1 MNLYDIEV
9 ETIEGKK
16 QTLEEYKDSWLII
29 VNTAS
34 KCGLVGQ
41 LEGLQNIYDTYKDKG
56 VKVLGFPCDQFMNQE
71 PLENDEIKEFC
82 TMNYNVTFPLFE
94 KIKVNG
100 SEAHPLYNYLKEAT
114 GGKMIKW
121 NFTKFLVGPQESLI
135 ERFSPVSGP
144 EKVEEE
150 LKKQLNRL

>member
-1 MNLYDIEV
+1 MDLYDIEV

-16 QTLEEYKDSWLII
+16 QTLDEYRDNWLII

-41 LEGLQNIYDTYKDKG
+41 LEGLQSIYNAYKDKG
-56 VKVLGFPCDQFMNQE
+56 VRVLGFPCDQFMNQE
-71 PLENDEIKEFC
+71 PLENDKIKEFC
-82 TMNYNVTFPLFE
+82 TMNYSVTFPLFK

-100 SEAHPLYNYLKEAT
+100 NDAHPFYKYLKEQT

-121 NFTKFLVGPQESLI
+121 NYTKFLIGPQESVI

-150 LKKQLNRL
+150 LKKQLDK

>member
-1 MNLYDIEV
+1 MDLYDIEV

-16 QTLEEYKDSWLII
+16 QTLDEFRDDWLII

-41 LEGLQNIYDTYKDKG
+41 LEGLQSIYDAYKDKG
-56 VKVLGFPCDQFMNQE
+56 VRVLGFPCDQFMNQE

-82 TMNYNVTFPLFE
+82 TMNYSVTFPLFK

-100 SEAHPLYNYLKEAT
+100 NDAHPLYKYLKEQT

-121 NFTKFLVGPQESLI
+121 NYTKFLIGPQESVV

-150 LKKQLNRL
+150 LKKQLNR

>member
-1 MNLYDIEV
+1 MDLYDIEV

-16 QTLEEYKDSWLII
+16 QTLDEYRDNWLII

-41 LEGLQNIYDTYKDKG
+41 LEGLQSIYNAYKDKG
-56 VKVLGFPCDQFMNQE
+56 VRVLGFPCDQFMNQE
-71 PLENDEIKEFC
+71 PLENDELKEFC
-82 TMNYNVTFPLFE
+82 TMNYSVTFPLFK

-100 SEAHPLYNYLKEAT
+100 NDAHPLYKYLKEQT

-121 NFTKFLVGPQESLI
+121 NYTKFLIGPQESVI

-150 LKKQLNRL
+150 LKKQLDK

>member
-1 MNLYDIEV
+1 MGLYDIEV

-16 QTLEEYKDSWLII
+16 QTLDEYRDNWLII

-41 LEGLQNIYDTYKDKG
+41 LEGLQSIYNAYKDKG
-56 VKVLGFPCDQFMNQE
+56 VQVLGFPCDQFMNQE

-82 TMNYNVTFPLFE
+82 TMNYSVTFPLFK

-100 SEAHPLYNYLKEAT
+100 NDAHPLYKYLKEQT

-121 NFTKFLVGPQESLI
+121 NYTKFLIGPQESVI

-150 LKKQLNRL
+150 LKKQLDK

>member
-1 MNLYDIEV
+1 MDLYDIEV

-16 QTLEEYKDSWLII
+16 QTLDEYRDNWLII

-41 LEGLQNIYDTYKDKG
+41 LEGLQSIYNAYKDKG
-56 VKVLGFPCDQFMNQE
+56 VRVLGFPCDQFMNQE

-82 TMNYNVTFPLFE
+82 TMNYSVTFPLFK

-100 SEAHPLYNYLKEAT
+100 NDAHPLYKYLKEQT
-114 GGKMIKW
+114 GGKMVKW
-121 NFTKFLVGPQESLI
+121 NYTKFIIGPQESVI

-150 LKKQLNRL
+150 LKKQLDK

>member
-1 MNLYDIEV
+1 MDLYDIEV

-16 QTLEEYKDSWLII
+16 QTLDEYRDNWLII

-41 LEGLQNIYDTYKDKG
+41 LEGLQSIYNAYKDKG
-56 VKVLGFPCDQFMNQE
+56 VRVLGFPCDQFMNQE

-82 TMNYNVTFPLFE
+82 TMNYSVTFPLFK

-100 SEAHPLYNYLKEAT
+100 NDAHPLYKYLKEQT

-121 NFTKFLVGPQESLI
+121 NYTKFLIGPQESVI

-150 LKKQLNRL
+150 LKKQLDR

>member
-82 TMNYNVTFPLFE
+82 TMNYKVTFPLFE

-100 SEAHPLYNYLKEAT
+100 SDAHPLYKYLKEQT

-121 NFTKFLVGPQESLI
+121 NFTKFLIGPQESLV

-150 LKKQLNRL
+150 LKKQLNR

>member
-1 MNLYDIEV
+1 MDLYDIEV
-9 ETIEGKK
+9 ETIERKK
-16 QTLEEYKDSWLII
+16 QTLDEYRDNWLII

-41 LEGLQNIYDTYKDKG
+41 LEGLQSIYNAYKDKG
-56 VKVLGFPCDQFMNQE
+56 VRVLGFPCDQFMNQE

-82 TMNYNVTFPLFE
+82 TMNYSVTFPLFK

-100 SEAHPLYNYLKEAT
+100 NDAHPLYKYLKEQT

-121 NFTKFLVGPQESLI
+121 NYTKFIIGPQESVI

-150 LKKQLNRL
+150 LKKQLDK

>member
-1 MNLYDIEV
+1 MDLYDIEV

-16 QTLEEYKDSWLII
+16 QTLDEFRDDWLII

-41 LEGLQNIYDTYKDKG
+41 LEGLQSIYDAYKDKG
-56 VKVLGFPCDQFMNQE
+56 VRVLGFPCDQFMNQE
-71 PLENDEIKEFC
+71 PLENDELKEFC
-82 TMNYNVTFPLFE
+82 TMNYSVTFPLFK

-100 SEAHPLYNYLKEAT
+100 NDAHPLYKYLKEQT

-121 NFTKFLVGPQESLI
+121 NYTKFLIGPQESVI

-150 LKKQLNRL
+150 LKKQLDK

>member
-1 MNLYDIEV
+1 MDLYDIEV

-16 QTLEEYKDSWLII
+16 QTLDEYRDNWLII

-41 LEGLQNIYDTYKDKG
+41 LEGLQSIYNAYKDKG
-56 VKVLGFPCDQFMNQE
+56 VRVLGFPCDQFMNQE

-82 TMNYNVTFPLFE
+82 TMNYSVTKKKKK

-100 SEAHPLYNYLKEAT
+100 NDAHPLYKYLKEQT

-121 NFTKFLVGPQESLI
+121 NYTKFLIGPQESVI

-150 LKKQLNRL
+150 LKKQLDK

>member
-1 MNLYDIEV
+1 MDLYDIEV

-16 QTLEEYKDSWLII
+16 QTLDEYRDNWLII

-41 LEGLQNIYDTYKDKG
+41 LEGLQSIYNAYKDKG
-56 VKVLGFPCDQFMNQE
+56 VRVLGFPCDQFMNQE

-82 TMNYNVTFPLFE
+82 TMNYSVTFPLFK

-100 SEAHPLYNYLKEAT
+100 NDAHPLYKYLKEQT

-121 NFTKFLVGPQESLI
+121 NYTKFLIGPQESVI

-150 LKKQLNRL
+150 LKKQLDK

>member
-1 MNLYDIEV
+1 MDLYDIEV

-16 QTLEEYKDSWLII
+16 QTLDEFRDDWLII

-41 LEGLQNIYDTYKDKG
+41 LEGLQSIYDAYKDKG
-56 VKVLGFPCDQFMNQE
+56 VRVLGFPCDQFMNQE

-82 TMNYNVTFPLFE
+82 TMNYSVTFPLFK

-100 SEAHPLYNYLKEAT
+100 NDAHPLYKYLKEQT

-121 NFTKFLVGPQESLI
+121 NYTKFLIGPQESVI

-150 LKKQLNRL
+150 LKKQLDR

>member
-1 MNLYDIEV
+1 MDLYDIEV

-16 QTLEEYKDSWLII
+16 QTLDEYRDNWLII

-41 LEGLQNIYDTYKDKG
+41 LEGLQSIYNAYKDKG
-56 VKVLGFPCDQFMNQE
+56 VRVLGFPCDQFMNQE

-82 TMNYNVTFPLFE
+82 TMNYNVTFPLFK

-100 SEAHPLYNYLKEAT
+100 NDAHPLYKYLKEQT

-121 NFTKFLVGPQESLI
+121 NYTKFLIGPQESVI

-150 LKKQLNRL
+150 LKKQLDR

>member
-1 MNLYDIEV
+1 VDLYDIEV

-16 QTLEEYKDSWLII
+16 QTLDEYRDDWLII

-41 LEGLQNIYDTYKDKG
+41 LEGLQSIYDAYKDKG
-56 VKVLGFPCDQFMNQE
+56 VRVLGFPCDQFMNQE

-82 TMNYNVTFPLFE
+82 TMNYSVTFPLFK

-100 SEAHPLYNYLKEAT
+100 NDAHPLYKYLKEQT

-121 NFTKFLVGPQESLI
+121 NYTKFLIWPRESVI

-150 LKKQLNRL
+150 LKKQLDR

>member
-1 MNLYDIEV
+1 MELYDIEV

-16 QTLEEYKDSWLII
+16 QTLDEFRDDWLII

-41 LEGLQNIYDTYKDKG
+41 LEGLQSIYDAYKDKG
-56 VKVLGFPCDQFMNQE
+56 VRVLGFPCDQFMNQE

-82 TMNYNVTFPLFE
+82 TMNYSVTFPLFK

-100 SEAHPLYNYLKEAT
+100 NDAHPLYKYLKEQT

-121 NFTKFLVGPQESLI
+121 NYTKFLIGPQESVI

-150 LKKQLNRL
+150 LKKQLDR

>member
-1 MNLYDIEV
+1 MDLYDIEV

-16 QTLEEYKDSWLII
+16 QTLDEYRDNWLII

-41 LEGLQNIYDTYKDKG
+41 LEGLQSIYNAYKDKG
-56 VKVLGFPCDQFMNQE
+56 VRVLGFPCDQFMNQE

-82 TMNYNVTFPLFE
+82 TMNYSVTFPLFK

-100 SEAHPLYNYLKEAT
+100 NDAHPLYKYLKEQT

-121 NFTKFLVGPQESLI
+121 NYTKFIIGPQESVI

-150 LKKQLNRL
+150 LKKQLDK

>member
-1 MNLYDIEV
+1 MDLYDIEV

-16 QTLEEYKDSWLII
+16 QTLDEYRDNWLII

-41 LEGLQNIYDTYKDKG
+41 LEGLQSIYNAYKDKG
-56 VKVLGFPCDQFMNQE
+56 VQVLGFPCDQFMNQE

-82 TMNYNVTFPLFE
+82 TMNYSVTFPLFK

-100 SEAHPLYNYLKEAT
+100 NDAHPLYKYLKEQT

-121 NFTKFLVGPQESLI
+121 NYTKFIIGPQESVI

-150 LKKQLNRL
+150 LKKQLDK

>member
-1 MNLYDIEV
+1 MDLYDIEV

-16 QTLEEYKDSWLII
+16 QTLDEYRDNWLII

-41 LEGLQNIYDTYKDKG
+41 LEGLQSIYNAYKDKG
-56 VKVLGFPCDQFMNQE
+56 VRVLGFPCDQFMNQE
-71 PLENDEIKEFC
+71 PLENDKIKEFC
-82 TMNYNVTFPLFE
+82 TMNYSVTFPLFK

-100 SEAHPLYNYLKEAT
+100 NDAHPLYKYLKEQT

-121 NFTKFLVGPQESLI
+121 NYTKFLIGPQESVI

-150 LKKQLNRL
+150 LKKQLDK

>member
-1 MNLYDIEV
+1 MDLYDIEV

-16 QTLEEYKDSWLII
+16 QTLDEYRDNWLII

-41 LEGLQNIYDTYKDKG
+41 LEGLQSIYNAYKDKG
-56 VKVLGFPCDQFMNQE
+56 VQVLGFPCDQFMNQE

-82 TMNYNVTFPLFE
+82 TMNYSVTFPLFK

-100 SEAHPLYNYLKEAT
+100 NDAHPLYKYLKEQT

-121 NFTKFLVGPQESLI
+121 NYTKFLIGPQESVI

-150 LKKQLNRL
+150 LKKQLDK

>member
-9 ETIEGKK
+9 DTIEGKK
-16 QTLEEYKDSWLII
+16 QNLGEYKDNWLII

-41 LEGLQNIYDTYKDKG
+41 LEGLQNIYDTYGDEG

-82 TMNYNVTFPLFE
+82 SMNYNVTFPLFE

-100 SEAHPLYNYLKEAT
+100 NDAHPLYKYLKEQT

-121 NFTKFLVGPQESLI
+121 NYTKFLIGPQESVI

-150 LKKQLNRL
+150 LKKRMKR